1 MLVTITSVRPP
12 DYRLVSN
19 TDFYSTGTVI
29 EHIFDDVV
37 AVENVLCRL
46 RFWQLL
52 RYGIVETD

>member
-1 MLVTITSVRPP
+1 MLVSIPWVRPP

-19 TDFYSTGTVI
+19 TDFYFTGTVI

-46 RFWQLL
+46 RFWQLS
-52 RYGIVETD
+52 RYGMVETD